1 MISCTDEY
9 RPADV
14 REGKHA
20 PLTVRV
26 ADWNLSEEERKKWG
40 TFVWRKLK
48 GEFATLKEAQAAA
61 AKIIDEHPELHPQ
74 TMFPLEHSQEP
85 L

>member
-1 MISCTDEY
+1 
-9 RPADV
+9 
-14 REGKHA
+14 
-20 PLTVRV
+20 VRV

-61 AKIIDEHPELHPQ
+61 AKIIDEHPELPTDHVPSR
-74 TMFPLEHSQEP
+74 TLQEP